1 MNEEGGGK
9 QREKT
14 KKIGGEKSK
23 QCTHTLIIYMYNMYM
38 ITESKPFYLMQ
49 FDAVQF
55 DARFAVFVRRVH
67 VLPSP
72 SIAMQLV
79 ICGSGG
85 FTGAV
90 TLC

>member
-1 MNEEGGGK
+1 MKKAGGNKGKKQKRLGGK
-9 QREKT
+9 KVNNV
-14 KKIGGEKSK
+14 
-23 QCTHTLIIYMYNMYM
+23 HTLLYMYNMYM
-38 ITESKPFYLMQ
+38 ITESKPFFLMQ

>member
-1 MNEEGGGK
+1 MKKAGGNKGKKQKILGGK
-9 QREKT
+9 KVNNV
-14 KKIGGEKSK
+14 
-23 QCTHTLIIYMYNMYM
+23 HTLLSYMYNMYM

>member
-1 MNEEGGGK
+1 
-9 QREKT
+9 
-14 KKIGGEKSK
+14 
-23 QCTHTLIIYMYNMYM
+23 
-38 ITESKPFYLMQ
+38 MQ

-55 DARFAVFVRRVH
+55 NARFAVFVRRVH